1 MASSYNFV
9 SNRGLVIPDTA
20 TTRAQV
26 EAEWRE
32 AFGQDLDVS
41 PDTPQGVLITA
52 EVEARDAVARNNA
65 EVANQINPDISGG
78 VWLDAIWA
86 LTGGQRRGATASF
99 LPSVELTGQPGTL
112 IPAGSEAVVQASRE
126 RFRTLAPVTL
136 DGAGVATVDM
146 QAVTL
151 GPVACPVGALDTI
164 ATTVLGW
171 ETVTNP
177 VAAIIGTSQES
188 DFASRQRRRNTLA
201 LQGISTPQAVT
212 SRLYAV
218 KGVQSLVFRENILP
232 TTETIDGIP
241 LVPHSVYACVSGG
254 DDADIAQALLETKTV
269 GANWNGAVLVNVIE
283 PTSGQVYPVRFDRP
297 TPVLIYVRVT
307 VRATPLDAE
316 SLVRNAIINYANGQ
330 SDGEPGFAVGEDV
343 SPFELAG
350 AINQLEPR
358 LFVAKVELS
367 SDGGLTYSTADVPI
381 SITQV
386 AAVTSGTISVVVV

>member
-1 MASSYNFV
+1 MASSYNYV

-99 LPSVELTGQPGTL
+99 LPSVELTGKPGTL

-136 DGAGVATVDM
+136 DGAGKATVDM
-146 QAVTL
+146 RAVTL

-171 ETVTNP
+171 ETVNNP

-232 TTETIDGIP
+232 TTETIDGIS
-241 LVPHSVYACVSGG
+241 LVPHSIYACVSGG

-283 PTSGQVYPVRFDRP
+283 PSSGQVYPVRFDRP

>member
-126 RFRTLAPVTL
+126 RFRTLSPVTL
-136 DGAGVATVDM
+136 DGAGAATVDM

-201 LQGISTPQAVT
+201 LQGVSTPQAVT

-232 TTETIDGIP
+232 TTVAIDGIP

-254 DDADIAQALLETKTV
+254 DAADIAQALLETKTV
-269 GANWNGAVLVNVIE
+269 GANWNGSVLVNVTE
-283 PTSGQVYPVRFDRP
+283 PASGQVYPVRFDRP

-307 VRATPLDAE
+307 VRATPLDAD

-350 AINQLEPR
+350 AINQTEPR
-358 LFVAKVELS
+358 LFVVKVELS
-367 SDGGLTYSTADVPI
+367 TDGVTYNTNDVAI
-381 SITQV
+381 DITQV
-386 AAVTSGTISVVVV
+386 GAVTSGTISVVVV

>member
-1 MASSYNFV
+1 MASSYNYV

-136 DGAGVATVDM
+136 DGAGEATVDM
-146 QAVTL
+146 RAVTL

-171 ETVTNP
+171 ETVNNP

-232 TTETIDGIP
+232 TTETIDGIT
-241 LVPHSVYACVSGG
+241 LAPHSLYACVSGG

-269 GANWNGAVLVNVIE
+269 GAAWNGAVLVNVIE
-283 PTSGQVYPVRFDRP
+283 PNSGQVYPVRFDRP

-307 VRATPLDAE
+307 VRATPLDAD